1 MNILKNNTDLGLLLV
16 RVGLGL
22 VFIAHGWAKIDGM
35 DGTIGF
41 FASIG
46 LSAFWAYLVAYV
58 EFIGGIAMLVG
69 LFTNWAGML
78 LAVVMIVAI
87 VMLKLSK
94 GFVGG
99 YEFDLVLFLSSLAIV
114 IAGPGKY
121 TLRALKKA

>member
-22 VFIAHGWAKIDGM
+22 VFIAHGWAKIAGM
-35 DGTIGF
+35 EDTVGF

-87 VMLKLSK
+87 AMLKLSK

>member
-87 VMLKLSK
+87 AMLKLSK